1 MEAMWTPLF
10 SFMVFSVIFAL
21 GDVVA
26 NKTKAIISAMIVGC
40 VLFLVGY
47 LTGFIPTNAV
57 ESTGLPTITSNFGIA
72 LILIHMGTSM
82 NIDELLREWKTVVV
96 ALAGLVGLG
105 VMALTVCVMLFG
117 REWAILGSAPISGGL
132 IATIIASDAAN
143 ELGRGD
149 LAAYV
154 TLLCAFQFFA
164 GLPVASFMLKKEAR
178 RILSNGELSVNT
190 EGEKARKLNIC
201 VIKSWPRSMQS
212 HTFLIAKMALVAV
225 LSVWLSNLTKFGG
238 TTQLINQNIMFLLMG
253 VLFCELGFL
262 EKNILA
268 KAGAANF
275 LMLALLSIFPGNFKS
290 VNIPMLLSM
299 IWPVV
304 GMLVLCSVGIVLL
317 SALVGRLLKVSMPMS
332 AAIGVCC
339 LIGYPGTQIITD
351 EVITALDLSPED
363 SELMRSKLMP
373 KMIVSGF
380 TSVTI
385 ASVAFASV
393 IVPMVFS

>member
-10 SFMVFSVIFAL
+10 SFMVFTVIFAL

-47 LTGFIPTNAV
+47 LTGFIPTGAV
-57 ESTGLPTITSNFGIA
+57 ESTGLTTITSNFGIA
-72 LILIHMGTSM
+72 LLLVHMGTTM
-82 NIDELLREWKTVVV
+82 NIDELLREWKTVLV
-96 ALAGLVGLG
+96 ALAGLVGLAA
-105 VMALTVCVMLFG
+105 VALTVCAMLFG

-164 GLPVASFMLKKEAR
+164 GLPVASIMLKKEAG
-178 RILSNGELSVNT
+178 RILGNGELSAAA
-190 EGEKARKLNIC
+190 EGGSARKLNIR
-201 VIKSWPRSMQS
+201 VIKSWPKSMQS
-212 HTFLIAKMALVAV
+212 YTFLIAKMAIVAV
-225 LSVWLSNLTKFGG
+225 IASKLSALTGG
-238 TTQLINQNIMFLLMG
+238 VINVNIMYLLMG
-253 VLFCELGFL
+253 VVFCELGFL
-262 EKNILA
+262 EKNVLA

-275 LMLALLSIFPGNFKS
+275 MMLALFSILPGNFKS
-290 VNIPMLLSM
+290 VNIPMLLDM
-299 IWPVV
+299 IWPIV
-304 GMLVLCSVGIVLL
+304 GMLVICSVGIVIF
-317 SALVGRLLKVSMPMS
+317 SVVMGKVLKVSAPLA
-332 AAIGVCC
+332 AAIDVCC

-385 ASVAFASV
+385 ASVAFAGI

>member
-10 SFMVFSVIFAL
+10 SFMVFTVIFAL

-47 LTGFIPTNAV
+47 LTGFIPTGAV
-57 ESTGLPTITSNFGIA
+57 ESTGLTTITSNFGIA
-72 LILIHMGTSM
+72 LLLVHMGTTM
-82 NIDELLREWKTVVV
+82 NIDELLREWKTVLV
-96 ALAGLVGLG
+96 ALAGLVGLAA
-105 VMALTVCVMLFG
+105 VALTVCAMLFG

-164 GLPVASFMLKKEAR
+164 GLPVASIMLKKEAG
-178 RILSNGELSVNT
+178 RILGNGELSAAA
-190 EGEKARKLNIC
+190 EGGSARKLNIR
-201 VIKSWPRSMQS
+201 VIKSWPKSMQS
-212 HTFLIAKMALVAV
+212 YTFLIAKMAIVAV
-225 LSVWLSNLTKFGG
+225 IASKLSALTGG
-238 TTQLINQNIMFLLMG
+238 VINVNIMYLLMG
-253 VLFCELGFL
+253 VVFCELGFL
-262 EKNILA
+262 EKNVLA

-275 LMLALLSIFPGNFKS
+275 MMLALFSILPGNFKS
-290 VNIPMLLSM
+290 VNIPMLLDM
-299 IWPVV
+299 IWPIV
-304 GMLVLCSVGIVLL
+304 GMLVICSVGIVIF
-317 SALVGRLLKVSMPMS
+317 SVVMGKVLKVSAPLA

-385 ASVAFASV
+385 ASVAFAGI